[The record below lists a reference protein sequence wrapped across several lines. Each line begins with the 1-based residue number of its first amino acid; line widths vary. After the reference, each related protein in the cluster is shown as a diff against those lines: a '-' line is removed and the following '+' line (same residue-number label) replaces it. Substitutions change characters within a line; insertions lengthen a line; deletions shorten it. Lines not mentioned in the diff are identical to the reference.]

1 MTKVQ
6 AFSAAKIGEVFD
18 AIVKEDNGD
27 KVQTPYDLAFTAL
40 ARRYII
46 AMNELE
52 PMPSV
57 IHCDCGNNCGGKLE
71 GDDVIHRGVLF
82 AHEMV
87 KRYTHGGAAQALK
100 GQPEDSIEEMIK
112 KDSEAQLDA
121 DDPQCHPSVISI
133 GIEAAKMGYKDASE
147 HPEEWSHGEELTFA
161 EFHSDMMEG
170 LAKSRSDAMMEGLA
184 KALEGVKDMVG
195 ARLSEKSGMSRE
207 ELDALSDKVREG
219 GMTLMDAMRAIDD
232 AEKKNN
238 LH

>member
-27 KVQTPYDLAFTAL
+27 EVQTPYNLAFTAL

-52 PMPSV
+52 PMPAV

-112 KDSEAQLDA
+112 KDCEAQLDA
-121 DDPQCHPSVISI
+121 GDPQRHPSVISI

-147 HPEEWSHGEELTFA
+147 NPEEWSHGEECTCGT
-161 EFHSDMMEG
+161 HP
-170 LAKSRSDAMMEGLA
+170 DAMMEGLA